1 MKTKLQVG
9 LAMLVVLL
17 ILQGASPS
25 NAQSHPPSYLP
36 NDGKPA
42 TSAAAAHSSTV
53 AIQRVQPGA
62 TKPGSTVTQPAAVPQ
77 QARPPLADPPEEVM
91 VDFRSTPKGADISVD
106 GSYVGRTPTSISL
119 SPGEYDIKISKHDFR
134 SYEHN
139 LTVTTEHLTVSAYLQ
154 RLTVRFDQ

>member
-17 ILQGASPS
+17 ILQGGSQS
-25 NAQSHPPSYLP
+25 NAQSHPQSYSP

-42 TSAAAAHSSTV
+42 TSAAAAHSATV

-62 TKPGSTVTQPAAVPQ
+62 TKPGSTVTQPAAVLQ
-77 QARPPLADPPEEVM
+77 QAPPPLADPPQQVI
-91 VDFRSTPKGADISVD
+91 VDFKSTPKGADVSVD
-106 GSYVGRTPTSISL
+106 GSYIGRTPTSISL

-134 SYEHN
+134 SYERN
-139 LTVTTEHLTVSAYLQ
+139 LTVTTERLTVSAYLQ
-154 RLTVRFDQ
+154 QITVRFEH